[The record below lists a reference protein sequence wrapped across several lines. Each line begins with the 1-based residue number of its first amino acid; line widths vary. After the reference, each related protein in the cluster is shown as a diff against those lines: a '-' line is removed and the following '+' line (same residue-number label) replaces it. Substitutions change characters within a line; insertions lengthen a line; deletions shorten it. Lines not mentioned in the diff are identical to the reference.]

1 QEKFTY
7 FWRYESPFSQHYP
20 VTFELDGMTFNCAEQ
35 YYMFKKAD
43 TFGDQR
49 SIFNIMKSCSPIAQ
63 KSLGRKVA
71 GFDRN
76 KWDAISRQIVRKAN
90 FAKFS
95 QNEELLQIL
104 LSTRGTTLVE
114 ASPKDALWGINLEAD
129 NYLVLKRN
137 WWRGQNWL
145 GEELTK
151 LRD

>member
-1 QEKFTY
+1 RFTY

-20 VTFELDGMTFNCAEQ
+20 VTFELDGMIFNCAEQ
-35 YYMFKKAD
+35 YYMFKKAEHFDD
-43 TFGDQR
+43 TN
-49 SIFNIMKSCSPIAQ
+49 SMLEIMKSCKPMEQ
-63 KSLGRKVA
+63 KSIGRKVV
-71 GFDRN
+71 GFD
-76 KWDAISRQIVRKAN
+76 KEVWDKISRAVVRKGN
-90 FAKFS
+90 YAKFS